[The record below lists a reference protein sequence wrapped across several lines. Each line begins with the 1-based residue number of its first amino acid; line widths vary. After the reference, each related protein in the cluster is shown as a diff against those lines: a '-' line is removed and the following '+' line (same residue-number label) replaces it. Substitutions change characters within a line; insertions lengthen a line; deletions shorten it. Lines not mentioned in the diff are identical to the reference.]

1 MTIKVLF
8 WIFTGIILYTYMGY
22 TIILAC
28 MAFFKRLKKAPPA
41 IINDYEPDVTILIPS
56 YNEAA
61 SIPAKME
68 NTLALDYPEKK
79 LRIVWITDGSD
90 DESLDLLKKYDSISV
105 FHETER
111 RGKIHAMNRG
121 MKLVNTPV
129 VVFTDANTML
139 NKNAIRQIVKHF
151 ADASVGC
158 VAGEKRIKSNA
169 AEKAVEAGEGLYWQ
183 YESLV
188 KKLESYSGS
197 AVCAAGELF
206 ALRTELYEDIE
217 KDIILDDFVIS
228 LQIASK
234 GYKIKYEPG
243 AYGTETA
250 SVSVKEE
257 LKRKIRIA
265 CGGWQVLFRMPHLLN
280 IFRYGFLSLKYFSHK
295 VFRWTVVPVS
305 FILSFVL
312 NIALI
317 LHTPFLSDI
326 YWYLFLFQALFYLSV
341 AAGTVFHD
349 IRIRARFLFVPYY
362 MFIMNYAVILGM
374 FRFLTGRYSVNWEK
388 AKRS

>member
-1 MTIKVLF
+1 MELKILF
-8 WIFTGIILYTYMGY
+8 WIFTGIIIYTYLGY

-28 MAFFKRLKKAPPA
+28 VAFFKKQYTSQPPL
-41 IINDYEPDVTILIPS
+41 NNLYEPDVTVLIPA

-61 SIPAKME
+61 SIAAKME
-68 NTLALDYPEKK
+68 NTIALDYPEEK
-79 LRIVWITDGSD
+79 LKIVWITDGSD
-90 DESLDLLKKYDSISV
+90 DESLSILKRYESISI
-105 FHETER
+105 FHQPER

-121 MKLVNTPV
+121 MKLISTPI

-139 NKNAIRQIVKHF
+139 NKNAIREIVKHF

-158 VAGEKRIKSNA
+158 VAGEKRIKSFIT
-169 AEKAVEAGEGLYWQ
+169 EKAVEAGEGLYWQ

-206 ALRTELYEDIE
+206 ALRTDLYEEVDT
-217 KDIILDDFVIS
+217 DTILDDFVIS

-234 GYKIKYEPG
+234 GYKIKYEPD

-265 CGGWQVLFRMPHLLN
+265 CGGWQTLFKMPHLLN
-280 IFRYGFLSLKYFSHK
+280 FFRYGFLSLKYISHK
-295 VFRWTVVPVS
+295 VFRWTIVPVA
-305 FILSFVL
+305 FILSFIL
-312 NIALI
+312 NITII
-317 LHTPFLSDI
+317 LHTPFLSNL
-326 YWYLFLFQALFYLSV
+326 YWYLFLFQVLFYLSV
-341 AAGTVFHD
+341 LAGTVFHD
-349 IRIRARFLFVPYY
+349 IRIRMRFLFVPYY
-362 MFIMNYAVILGM
+362 MFIMNYAVMLGM
-374 FRFLTGRYSVNWEK
+374 FRFFSGRYSVNWEK
-388 AKRS
+388 AKRG